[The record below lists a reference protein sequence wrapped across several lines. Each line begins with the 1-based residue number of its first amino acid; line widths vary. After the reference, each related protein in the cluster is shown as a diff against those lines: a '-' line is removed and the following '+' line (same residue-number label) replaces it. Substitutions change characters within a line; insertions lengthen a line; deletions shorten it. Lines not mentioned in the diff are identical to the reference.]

1 MVSILCF
8 KLKCTQ
14 LILFINK
21 LTNAHVSC
29 LYTSDSLFMSDL
41 QDLKSFTSD
50 RDLTRTK
57 SLLKPTPVYPEDV
70 SDYTT
75 TDQGSYISHSETSGQ
90 SQGWTENE
98 ETPSIGESPETKGF
112 KFNPS
117 NRDPRW
123 LNRVKLDHSLP
134 GN

>member
-1 MVSILCF
+1 
-8 KLKCTQ
+8 
-14 LILFINK
+14 
-21 LTNAHVSC
+21 
-29 LYTSDSLFMSDL
+29 MSDL

-98 ETPSIGESPETKGF
+98 ETPPIGESPETKGF
-112 KFNPS
+112 KFTPS